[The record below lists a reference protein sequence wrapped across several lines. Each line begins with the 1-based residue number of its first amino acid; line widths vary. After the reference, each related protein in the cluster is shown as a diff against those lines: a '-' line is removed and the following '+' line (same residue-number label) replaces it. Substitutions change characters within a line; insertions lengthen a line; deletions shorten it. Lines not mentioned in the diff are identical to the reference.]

1 MGLPKNNLPEGD
13 IYFLE
18 GGLSPP
24 SDLLYFFNISNWG
37 YYQQV
42 CKRATPQKFFSAFQR
57 CAKLTDWRKNGQKWR
72 FLHILHNLRALNS
85 NEHLIVLNSISSHR
99 LLVISIIQTKNVAL
113 KFVKIGDFGP
123 KGPVFYIFRGK
134 WGS

>member
-13 IYFLE
+13 VYFLQ
-18 GGLSPP
+18 GGLWAPY
-24 SDLLYFFNISNWG
+24 DFLHFLNIINWG

-42 CKRATPQKFFSAFQR
+42 CKRATHQKFFSAFQR

-85 NEHLIVLNSISSHR
+85 NEHLVMLNSISPHR
-99 LLVISIIQTKNVAL
+99 LLVISTLQTKNVAL
-113 KFVKIGDFGP
+113 KSVKISDFGP
-123 KGPVFYIFRGK
+123 KELVFYIFWRK